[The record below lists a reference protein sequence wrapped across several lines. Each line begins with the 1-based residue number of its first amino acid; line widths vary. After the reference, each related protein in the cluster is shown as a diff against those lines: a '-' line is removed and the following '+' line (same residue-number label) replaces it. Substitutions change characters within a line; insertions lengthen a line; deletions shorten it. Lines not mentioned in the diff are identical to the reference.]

1 MAVIVP
7 NAIARPMAAVT
18 DNRNHNGPEV
28 PRVDIKTPGNLARS
42 STDAK
47 YNNGKIYN
55 LKKKSVG
62 GKTNRS
68 NRGFN
73 YMTWANLNQ
82 PVCVAVSCN
91 LFKGLQKRSY
101 TK

>member
-1 MAVIVP
+1 MQFSKVLDTLSFMAVIVP

-42 STDAK
+42 NTDAK

-55 LKKKSVG
+55 LKKKRWREN
-62 GKTNRS
+62 KPIKQR
-68 NRGFN
+68 
-73 YMTWANLNQ
+73 L
-82 PVCVAVSCN
+82 
-91 LFKGLQKRSY
+91 
-101 TK
+101 